1 MSGSQLLDCRLA
13 SGELGVCISMCFG
26 HMPLGMCMGYDVGGS
41 GVASCSVQKN
51 SASEELCLGLF
62 WKEPSQILA

>member
-1 MSGSQLLDCRLA
+1 MHFHVLC
-13 SGELGVCISMCFG
+13 

-41 GVASCSVQKN
+41 GVGSCSVQKN